1 MAKHAPSL
9 SSVAPKISPQFSVPL
24 SALVLSGQD
33 NARSSNT
40 ISTDGIAQM
49 ASMLAS
55 AGQLYP
61 LIVSKREDNTF
72 TVHAG
77 QRRTRGF
84 ALLQQQGLI
93 KADHPVDVRQV
104 AAEDGFNAS
113 LMENIS
119 QEPMP
124 PADEFCAFKRLA
136 DKGNT
141 PEQISK
147 TYGCTALHVKRRMK
161 LAGVHPELLAQFR
174 SGEIRLDQIMALAS
188 CDDQEEQLMVWEGL
202 PAWRR
207 SDQQI
212 RQQLAENEVAIDDDR
227 VKLVGVDAY
236 IAAGGQVRKDLFS
249 EEGNDQ
255 QLTDVGLLDLM
266 VAERLEAAAEQLRG
280 EGWAWVEVLSSFG
293 YEERQ
298 LYPAYP
304 TQYLPENDEQKM
316 RSADLKI
323 KISTLE
329 EEISELEDSD
339 DEADAIKLEAKEA
352 ELAQLEGAQ
361 ESLKNELIDL
371 NGLDMLIAGAVVH
384 TRGGQI
390 VIEKPLLKAADLNQ
404 IRAKRSAADKA
415 GAVDGEE
422 GNKEPVEALSERL
435 MRNLTAQR
443 TGAIQA
449 SMLSNQSVALAC
461 LAAHMAVR
469 EFGKASWSDSSV
481 KISITS
487 QWLTLRDACPTFQ
500 DSRAYRELLAACD
513 AWSTQLPAEPAEYL
527 GWFLA
532 QPLQVSLDMITFAAA
547 TSIDAIR
554 GRPES
559 ADTAAALAAAL
570 GLDMRQW
577 WSPTSQDY
585 LSLVP
590 KAKMI
595 QAVVEAH
602 GGPLAA
608 TGWEKLKKAEVLD
621 LAHDSLRGTGWLPA
635 PLR

>member
-1 MAKHAPSL
+1 
-9 SSVAPKISPQFSVPL
+9 
-24 SALVLSGQD
+24 
-33 NARSSNT
+33 
-40 ISTDGIAQM
+40 
-49 ASMLAS
+49 
-55 AGQLYP
+55 
-61 LIVSKREDNTF
+61 
-72 TVHAG
+72 
-77 QRRTRGF
+77 
-84 ALLQQQGLI
+84 
-93 KADHPVDVRQV
+93 
-104 AAEDGFNAS
+104 
-113 LMENIS
+113 
-119 QEPMP
+119 
-124 PADEFCAFKRLA
+124 
-136 DKGNT
+136 
-141 PEQISK
+141 
-147 TYGCTALHVKRRMK
+147 
-161 LAGVHPELLAQFR
+161 
-174 SGEIRLDQIMALAS
+174 
-188 CDDQEEQLMVWEGL
+188 
-202 PAWRR
+202 
-207 SDQQI
+207 
-212 RQQLAENEVAIDDDR
+212 
-227 VKLVGVDAY
+227 
-236 IAAGGQVRKDLFS
+236 
-249 EEGNDQ
+249 
-255 QLTDVGLLDLM
+255 
-266 VAERLEAAAEQLRG
+266 
-280 EGWAWVEVLSSFG
+280 
-293 YEERQ
+293 
-298 LYPAYP
+298 
-304 TQYLPENDEQKM
+304 
-316 RSADLKI
+316 
-323 KISTLE
+323 
-329 EEISELEDSD
+329 
-339 DEADAIKLEAKEA
+339 
-352 ELAQLEGAQ
+352 
-361 ESLKNELIDL
+361 
-371 NGLDMLIAGAVVH
+371 
-384 TRGGQI
+384 
-390 VIEKPLLKAADLNQ
+390 
-404 IRAKRSAADKA
+404 
-415 GAVDGEE
+415 
-422 GNKEPVEALSERL
+422 

-481 KISITS
+481 KISTS

-608 TGWEKLKKAEVLD
+608 TGWEKLKKAEVVD